1 MYLFDG
7 RPVMINSPPSSV
19 AWPNSVF
26 KMMIFAPISG
36 AFVLLSSTIP
46 WIAPFC
52 PERNVNKNMIIQ
64 AIFNYIKYKLFKK
77 GSWLLNQLPFY

>member
-7 RPVMINSPPSSV
+7 RPVMINFPSSSV

-46 WIAPFC
+46 WIAPFW
-52 PERNVNKNMIIQ
+52 PERNVNENMMIQ
-64 AIFNYIKYKLFKK
+64 VIFNY
-77 GSWLLNQLPFY
+77 NQI